1 MLVDS
6 SEANNNCSYYS
17 GSIQQQINN
26 IYYVLYSDLS
36 YISGHCSGLC
46 TAAVEL
52 QEALEQDYKMFVL
65 NSVLVVTNGAV
76 VLSHTQS

>member
-1 MLVDS
+1 M
-6 SEANNNCSYYS
+6 
-17 GSIQQQINN
+17 
-26 IYYVLYSDLS
+26 YSDLS